1 MRVNGLLLYLCSVR
15 NAHAAIRKI
24 HFVLQALQHALSLQY
39 VSAAKVHNKLGKEV
53 TLTEAKKLVERMA
66 ADGYIEVVASD
77 KRKGE
82 ESLLRLLFFDFSCF
96 CYTGHPCQMTHL
108 SFSCLM

>member
-1 MRVNGLLLYLCSVR
+1 MRANGLLLYLCSVC
-15 NAHAAIRKI
+15 NAHAVVGQIR
-24 HFVLQALQHALSLQY
+24 FVMQALQHALSLQY

-53 TLTEAKKLVERMA
+53 TLAEAEKLVERMA

-82 ESLLRLLFFDFSCF
+82 DSLLLLQSLRRLLLF
-96 CYTGHPCQMTHL
+96 CLLYRPIPAK
-108 SFSCLM
+108 